1 MSITVP
7 SPQSEPSQNDA
18 KTRLGGHFRL
28 VTTATSISRIAGYL
42 RDTLNANLFGA
53 GLVSDAY
60 FMAVRIPS
68 LLRDLFA
75 EGALSNA
82 FVPALTARLEKEDH
96 QDAWELM
103 SQVFSLLF
111 LVTGLLT
118 ALGILLA
125 PQVVGVI
132 AHGYVKDVDKF
143 QLTIQLTRILFPV
156 LMFVSFAALW
166 MGALNSMHRFATPAF
181 APVFMNL
188 TQIAMGIA
196 LLKFW
201 KSNNPQEEI
210 RNIQLWACSMTLG
223 MFFQWISQLP
233 EAWKAGIKVVWSWPP
248 RHPGI
253 GEMMNLMGPAIVS
266 QSVLQVNLLVNQFF
280 ASFLTTGYVS
290 YLYYGNRLFQ
300 LPFGILGVSIATVT
314 FPLLARQ
321 SNTGKMEEFSQT
333 LSRALSAGLFL
344 MIPCTVGIWIV
355 AKPACR
361 LAFEY
366 GRFTPEATQMAAEAT
381 ALYALGLVGY
391 TGVKILLPAYY
402 ARRNARKP
410 LATSLA
416 AITANAGLNL
426 LAFLTVNDSH
436 IRFWGLALASVLGSL
451 INLILLLWGIEKIN
465 IHLDWKFLRLEALK
479 ILLASTL
486 MGLVTWVTLQE
497 ITKIH
502 LPGSRLFD
510 FLIPVMLGG
519 IVYFGLAK
527 TLRLNGL
534 EWVLGRAKGKVA

>member
-1 MSITVP
+1 VSITVP
-7 SPQSEPSQNDA
+7 SPTSEPSQKEE

-28 VTTATSISRIAGYL
+28 VTTATSVSRIAGYL

-82 FVPALTARLEKEDH
+82 FVPSLTARLEKEDH
-96 QDAWELM
+96 RDAWELM
-103 SQVFSLLF
+103 SQVFSLLL
-111 LVTGLLT
+111 LVTGGLT
-118 ALGILLA
+118 ALGILFA

-132 AHGYVKDVDKF
+132 AHGFMKDADKF

-166 MGALNSMHRFATPAF
+166 MGALNSMHRFTTPAF

-188 TQIAMGIA
+188 TQIAMGVM

-201 KSNNPQEEI
+201 KSDNPQEEI
-210 RNIQLWACSMTLG
+210 RNIHLWACSMTLG
-223 MFFQWISQLP
+223 MFFQWVSQLP
-233 EAWKAGIKVVWSWPP
+233 EAWKSGIKVGWSWPP
-248 RHPGI
+248 RHPGVM
-253 GEMMNLMGPAIVS
+253 EMMKLMGPAVVS
-266 QSVLQVNLLVNQFF
+266 SSVVQVNLLVNQFF
-280 ASFLTTGYVS
+280 ASFLPTGYVS

-344 MIPCTVGIWIV
+344 MVPCTVGIWIV

-366 GRFTPEATQMAAEAT
+366 GRFTPQATQMAAEAT

-410 LATSLA
+410 LATSLV
-416 AITANAGLNL
+416 AIAANAGLNL
-426 LAFLTVNDSH
+426 LAFLYVNDPH
-436 IRFWGLALASVLGSL
+436 VRFWGLALASVLGSL
-451 INLILLLWGIEKIN
+451 INMSLLLWGIEKIDVL
-465 IHLDWKFLRLEALK
+465 LDWKFLRIQAGK

-486 MGLVTWVTLQE
+486 MGLTSWGTLQGLQE
-497 ITKIH
+497 LH
-502 LPGSRLFD
+502 LPGSRLSD
-510 FLIPVMLGG
+510 FLVPVILGG
-519 IVYFGLAK
+519 LVYLGMAK
-527 TLRLNGL
+527 ALTLHGL
-534 EWVLGRAKGKVA
+534 EWILGRAKGKVA

>member
-1 MSITVP
+1 MSIKVP
-7 SPQSEPSQNDA
+7 SPQSEPSQKDA

-28 VTTATSISRIAGYL
+28 VTTATSISRVAGYL

-118 ALGILLA
+118 ALGILFA
-125 PQVVGVI
+125 PQVVGII
-132 AHGYVKDVDKF
+132 AHGYLQDTAKF

-166 MGALNSMHRFATPAF
+166 MGALNSMHRFTTPAF

-210 RNIQLWACSMTLG
+210 RNIQLWACAMTLG

-233 EAWKAGIKVVWSWPP
+233 EAWKAGIKVGWSWPP
-248 RHPGI
+248 RHPGVM
-253 GEMMNLMGPAIVS
+253 EMLKLMGPAVIS

-321 SNTGKMEEFSQT
+321 SNTGKMEDFSQT

-344 MIPCTVGIWIV
+344 MVPCTVGIWIV
-355 AKPACR
+355 ARPACR

-426 LAFLTVNDSH
+426 SAFFFFDDSH

-451 INLILLLWGIEKIN
+451 VNLSLLLWGIDKIGVE
-465 IHLDWKFLRLEALK
+465 LDWGFLRAQAGKILFASALMGLTAWATLQGIQNLHLPFLRLFNF
-479 ILLASTL
+479 
-486 MGLVTWVTLQE
+486 LV
-497 ITKIH
+497 
-502 LPGSRLFD
+502 
-510 FLIPVMLGG
+510 PVVLGG
-519 IVYFGLAK
+519 MVYLGLARAMK
-527 TLRLNGL
+527 LHGL
-534 EWVLGRAKGKVA
+534 DWVLGRAKGKVA

>member
-1 MSITVP
+1 MSIKVP
-7 SPQSEPSQNDA
+7 SPESEPSQKDA

-28 VTTATSISRIAGYL
+28 VTTATSVSRVAGYL

-53 GLVSDAY
+53 GMVSDAY

-96 QDAWELM
+96 RDAWNLM
-103 SQVFSLLF
+103 SQVFSLL
-111 LVTGLLT
+111 LLITGGLT
-118 ALGILLA
+118 ALGILFA

-132 AHGYVKDVDKF
+132 AHGFMQDADKF
-143 QLTIQLTRILFPV
+143 QLTVRLTRFLFPV

-166 MGALNSMHRFATPAF
+166 MGALNSMHRFTTPAF

-188 TQIAMGIA
+188 TQIAMGVV

-201 KSNNPQEEI
+201 KSGNPQEEI

-223 MFFQWISQLP
+223 MLFQWVSQLP
-233 EAWKAGIKVVWSWPP
+233 EAWKAGIKVGWSWPP

-253 GEMMNLMGPAIVS
+253 MEMMKLMGPAVVS
-266 QSVLQVNLLVNQFF
+266 SSVVQVNLLVNQFF
-280 ASFLTTGYVS
+280 ASFLATGYVS

-333 LSRALSAGLFL
+333 LGKALSAGLFL
-344 MIPCTVGIWIV
+344 MVPCTVGIWIV
-355 AKPACR
+355 AKPACH

-366 GRFTPEATQMAAEAT
+366 GRFTPEATQAAAEAT

-416 AITANAGLNL
+416 AIAANVGLNL
-426 LAFLTVNDSH
+426 LAFLYVDDSR
-436 IRFWGLALASVLGSL
+436 IRFWGLVLGSVLGSF
-451 INLILLLWGIEKIN
+451 INLSLLLIGIEKID
-465 IHLDWKFLRLEALK
+465 IHLDWKFLRMEAGKVLM
-479 ILLASTL
+479 ASIV
-486 MGLVTWVTLQE
+486 MGLATWAALRGIQGL
-497 ITKIH
+497 H
-502 LPGSRLFD
+502 LPGSRLLD
-510 FLIPVMLGG
+510 FILPVILGG
-519 IVYFGLAK
+519 LVYLGLAK
-527 TLRLNGL
+527 AMALHGL
-534 EWVLGRAKGKVA
+534 DWVWGRAKGKAD